1 MTRITRVRQRVLS
14 EAEREAVLASDVSAI
29 LAFIDAQGF
38 PRQLPCWFF
47 WTAPAFYVTSLA
59 DKFHVRRLQADAR
72 ASICIEVTQRSTT
85 RRSNQQVKGVG
96 RIEILDDA
104 GDWGA
109 RIRGKYLGGLDG
121 PAPAPDAPARVLLR
135 LQPERLTAH
144 GGAIEIN

>member
-1 MTRITRVRQRVLS
+1 VTRITRVQQRELS

-38 PRQLPCWFF
+38 PRQLPCWFL

-59 DKFHVRRLQADAR
+59 EKFHVRRLQADAR
-72 ASICIEVTQRSTT
+72 ASICIEVTQHSTT

-96 RIEILDDA
+96 RVEILNDA
-104 GDWGA
+104 GDWGL
-109 RIRGKYLGGLDG
+109 RIREKYLGGLDG
-121 PAPAPDAPARVLLR
+121 PAPVLDGSARVLLR